1 MTYVNG
7 HSCTLIDLYVDLY
20 PDMYAFS
27 QDPDLIFCSS
37 IKIESMAVGIW
48 LMELRYF
55 IDLISQGY
63 PRNKR
68 VMCCILRRFD
78 I

>member
-20 PDMYAFS
+20 PDMYATFN

-37 IKIESMAVGIW
+37 IKIESMAVGI
-48 LMELRYF
+48 LADGIEVFHRPYF
-55 IDLISQGY
+55 AGI
-63 PRNKR
+63 PKE
-68 VMCCILRRFD
+68 
-78 I
+78 